1 MWFRSTN
8 RQSYIL
14 IYASNLCT
22 FEPFQHRRLNKL
34 ISKATIDTV
43 FETAR
48 VEEVIGDFVQLKR
61 AGSNFK
67 GLSPFSDERSPS
79 FMVSPAKGI
88 WKDFSSGKGGN
99 AVAFLMEHSHFTYPE
114 AIRYLAK
121 KYNIEIEETE
131 LTDEEKANTDFRE
144 SMYLV
149 SEFAK
154 DYFHNTLLHTE
165 EGKAIGLS
173 YFKERGFT
181 AETIKKFALGYS
193 PETWDAFTKEALGKG
208 YKLAFLES
216 TGLTIPK
223 DDRPFDRFKG
233 RVMFPIQSMSGRI
246 LGFGGRI
253 LTNDKKAAKYLN
265 SPESEI
271 YHKSKVLYGIFQA
284 KQAIAKENNCYLVEG
299 YTDVIQFNQAGI
311 ENVVASSGTA
321 LTPDQIRLINRLT
334 KNITVLFDG
343 DAAGLRA
350 SVRGIDLILEEGMN
364 VKVCTFPDGEDP
376 DSFAKKTPF
385 EELVKYLNE
394 NAKDFIQFKASLL
407 MKEAKNDPIK
417 KADLIRDMVVSISKI
432 PDRIQREI
440 YIQECSRIMDIS
452 EQVLVSTLAQ
462 LVQKD
467 ISDIEKKQKQE
478 QKAFEVVKNETPI
491 QVQKI
496 DILYGLERK
505 IIEIL
510 LLYGNKTEE
519 FEDVFLKTNEAGEIE
534 TLIEKKEYKVFQRI
548 FLSLQ
553 EDEVE
558 LANPLFR
565 DIYNNLINYYHQN
578 ETFNIEQYLMHLHP
592 DFAQEVT
599 DILMADEKVV
609 LHNWEGQNIFPK
621 TKDMSI
627 SQYVS
632 ETILT
637 LRWYLVDR
645 IIEELKSSISS
656 EPDADN
662 IEPLSMAMDY
672 SKLINSFS
680 KKLGRVMSR
689 YSI

>member
-1 MWFRSTN
+1 M
-8 RQSYIL
+8 
-14 IYASNLCT
+14 
-22 FEPFQHRRLNKL
+22 
-34 ISKATIDTV
+34 ISKSTIDTV

-79 FMVSPAKGI
+79 FMVSPVKQI

-99 AVAFLMEHSHFTYPE
+99 AVAFLMEHEHFTYPE

-131 LTDEEKANTDFRE
+131 QTAEEKANTDVRE

-149 SEFAK
+149 SEFAQI
-154 DYFHNTLLHTE
+154 YFHDTLLNSE

-181 AETIKKFALGYS
+181 NETIKKFGLGYS
-193 PETWDAFTKEALGKG
+193 PETWDAFSKEALGKG
-208 YKLAFLES
+208 YKLEFLES
-216 TGLTIPK
+216 TGLTINK
-223 DDRPFDRFKG
+223 ERLIDRFRG
-233 RVMFPIQSMSGRI
+233 RVMFPIHSMSGRV

-265 SPESEI
+265 SPESDI
-271 YHKSKVLYGIFQA
+271 YHKSKVLYGIFMA
-284 KQAIAKENNCYLVEG
+284 KQAIAKQNNCYLVEG
-299 YTDVIQFNQAGI
+299 YTDVIQFNQSGI

-376 DSFAKKTPF
+376 DSFAKKNSY
-385 EELVKYLNE
+385 EALVNYLE
-394 NAKDFIQFKASLL
+394 TNAKDFIQFKATLL
-407 MKEAKNDPIK
+407 MGEAKNDPVK
-417 KADLIRDMVVSISKI
+417 KADLIRDMVTSISKI
-432 PDRIQREI
+432 KDRIQREI
-440 YIQECSRIMDIS
+440 YIQETSRIMDIS
-452 EQVLVSTLAQ
+452 EQVLLNTLAQ

-467 ISDIEKKQKQE
+467 ITETGKKIKE
-478 QKAFEVVKNETPI
+478 DQKAFNVVKNEDPAA
-491 QVQKI
+491 VEKI
-496 DILYGLERK
+496 DILYELERK

-519 FEDVFLKTNEAGEIE
+519 FEDVLLKTGKEGEIIQVSE
-534 TLIEKKEYKVFQRI
+534 MKEYKVHQRI

-565 DIYNNLINYYHQN
+565 NIYNDLIAFFHQN
-578 ETFNIEQYLMHLHP
+578 ETFSIENYLKNLNP
-592 DFAQEVT
+592 EFSGEVT
-599 DILMADEKVV
+599 DILMLEEQQS
-609 LHNWEGQNIFPK
+609 LHNWEGQQIIVK
-621 TKDMSI
+621 LKDQTI
-627 SQYVS
+627 GQYVS

-637 LRWYLVDR
+637 LRWFLVDK
-645 IIEELKSSISS
+645 IIEELKSDISS

-662 IEPLSMAMDY
+662 TEPLSMAMDY
-672 SKLINSFS
+672 YKLINSFS

-689 YSI
+689 YSN